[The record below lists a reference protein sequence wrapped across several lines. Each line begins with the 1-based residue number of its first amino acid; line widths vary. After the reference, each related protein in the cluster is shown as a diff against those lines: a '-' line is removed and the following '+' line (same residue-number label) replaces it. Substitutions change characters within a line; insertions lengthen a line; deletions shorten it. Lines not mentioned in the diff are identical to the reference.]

1 MAFNNTQ
8 YTTRY
13 SRYIKVLL
21 ICFDVLL
28 LNLAFIGSVYLRFEN
43 FDLLFK
49 QEIRT
54 AWLMCNVLWYVIIM
68 YYSAYKLDRIEH
80 IDVQIKRILT
90 HTLIHFAAIAIISV
104 FLKFNAISRLSLL
117 YFYLLFTL
125 SIVFFRIIAV
135 QVLKKLRLK
144 GFNYRNVIIIGANET
159 GEKIN
164 NILSNDLSYG
174 YRVLGAFDTE
184 NNLTPDDKLKCIG
197 TIDDVE
203 SFISNTQVHEIYVAL
218 KHDRVDS
225 INQIIKLREKYIV
238 RIKFIPDFHVYTKT
252 RRVQI
257 SFYENL
263 PILML
268 RAEPLEIPLNRIIKK
283 TFDLFFSVFVIIFV
297 LSWLFPILMLLVKLS
312 SPGPIFFKQK
322 RTGEN
327 NQDFMCFKFRT
338 MRVNSLSDELQA
350 TANDSRITKIG
361 SFMRKT
367 NLDEFPQFFN
377 VLWGSMSIVGPRPH
391 MIKHTE
397 EYSKLI
403 NNYLIRH
410 YAKPGITGWA
420 QVNGYRGETRTVEDM
435 KKRVLYDIWYIENW
449 SFLLDLKII
458 WLTVWNMVRGEKNAY

>member
-1 MAFNNTQ
+1 MVFNNSQ

-21 ICFDVLL
+21 ICFDILL
-28 LNLAFIGSVYLRFEN
+28 LNLAFIGSVYFRFEN

-54 AWLMCNVLWYVIIM
+54 AWLMCNVLWFVIIM

-80 IDVQIKRILT
+80 IDVQIKRIIT
-90 HTLIHFAAIAIISV
+90 HTAIHFASIAIISI
-104 FLKFNAISRLSLL
+104 FLKFNDISRLSLL
-117 YFYLLFTL
+117 YFYLLFTFL
-125 SIVFFRIIAV
+125 IVFFRIIAV
-135 QVLKKLRLK
+135 QVLKNLRLK

-159 GEKIN
+159 GERIRK
-164 NILSNDLSYG
+164 ILSNDLSYG
-174 YRVLGAFDTE
+174 FRVLGTF
-184 NNLTPDDKLKCIG
+184 DDKNELNSDSKLNLLGSIN
-197 TIDDVE
+197 DVE

-218 KHDRVDS
+218 KHDCVDS
-225 INQIIKLREKYIV
+225 INQIIKLREKHIV

-263 PILML
+263 PVLML
-268 RAEPLEIPLNRIIKK
+268 RAEPLEIPLNRIVKK
-283 TFDLFFSVFVIIFV
+283 SFDFLFALFVILFV
-297 LSWLFPILMLLVKLS
+297 ISWLFPILMILVKLS
-312 SPGPIFFKQK
+312 SPGPVFYKQT
-322 RTGEN
+322 RSGEN
-327 NQDFMCFKFRT
+327 NVYFTCFKFRS
-338 MRVNSLSDELQA
+338 MRIHNEEFIQA
-350 TANDSRITKIG
+350 TANDPRITKIG
-361 SFMRKT
+361 AILRKT

-377 VLWGSMSIVGPRPH
+377 VLLGQMSIVGPRPH
-391 MIKHTE
+391 PIALDQQYNE
-397 EYSKLI
+397 LI